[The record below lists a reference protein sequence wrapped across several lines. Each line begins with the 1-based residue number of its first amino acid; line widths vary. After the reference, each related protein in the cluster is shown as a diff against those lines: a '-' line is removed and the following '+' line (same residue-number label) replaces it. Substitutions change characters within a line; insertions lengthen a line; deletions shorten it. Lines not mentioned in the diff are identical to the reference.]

1 MASDKFINSVLGA
14 AVLAIL
20 SVALL
25 FLLVF
30 LEFAPYAQ
38 KSTLKGSPGINGV
51 QGSIGPTGLPGTG
64 GGVGPPGLPGT
75 NGEAGAATPD
85 TLNPVTPVIVDG
97 NNVKNTTKV
106 VEANATTCYFEFTG
120 TLINGIAIGYQ
131 KKIRLFEIP
140 IVNVGDRNNY
150 TLTGF
155 VNLGGNTYWVPIM
168 ISVGYVLA
176 DTGYN
181 AFVLQS
187 NQRIAIPSNSII
199 RVCGAI
205 PKYIEELPPFMF

>member
-1 MASDKFINSVLGA
+1 MASDKFINSVFCA
-14 AVLAIL
+14 AVFAIL

-51 QGSIGPTGLPGTG
+51 QGSIGPPGLPGTG

-85 TLNPVTPVIVDG
+85 TLNPVLVIVDG

-106 VEANATTCYFEFTG
+106 VKANTTTCYFEFTG
-120 TLINGIAIGYQ
+120 TLKNGIAENYPY
-131 KKIRLFEIP
+131 KIRLFEIS
-140 IVNVGDRNNY
+140 IVNVGDRKNY
-150 TLTGF
+150 TLTGW
-155 VNLGGNTYWVPIM
+155 VKREGNTYWEPIM

-181 AFVLQS
+181 AFLLQS